1 MIKSFKHMGL
11 ERFFTQDD
19 TKGLQSAHVPRISRL
34 LDAIDQA
41 EQVEEL
47 NVPGWHLH
55 RFKGEWKHL
64 HSLRV
69 SGNWRPTFEFIN
81 GDAHIVNLEDYH

>member
-1 MIKSFKHMGL
+1 MIKSFRHKGL
-11 ERFFTQDD
+11 ELFFTRGDA
-19 TKGLQSAHVPRISRL
+19 KGLQAAQVPRISRL

-41 EQVEEL
+41 DQVEEL

-55 RFKGEWKHL
+55 RLKGEWRHL

-69 SGNWRPTFEFIN
+69 SGNWRVTFQFID